1 MPVVSIGPFE
11 VAAGAFALL
20 LALIAV
26 SFLVEALRR
35 APRPPERLAWAPD
48 TPVHYVDLDGVK
60 VRFIKAGSGPNLV
73 LLHTLRTQLDL
84 FAKVVPD
91 LAKAF
96 TVYAI
101 DYSGHGY
108 SDIPP
113 ARYDAGFF
121 ARFVGRF
128 LEALDLGEVTLCGV
142 SIGGAV
148 SLILAGRGHSRVARV
163 IAVNPYDYAKGRGT
177 ARSSSLGLADD
188 DGLPGAGLGRDLHA
202 AAAVHH
208 HAGCTARW
216 RGEPREHF
224 SCAHEGDVLGRP
236 SSQSLPRV
244 RPPAPPCRELGSGD
258 GRHQGS
264 GVPDLGRPGLVP
276 AERARASSRLHSG
289 CADRHR

>member
-73 LLHTLRTQLDL
+73 LLHTPRTQLDL

-163 IAVNPYDYAKGRGT
+163 IAVYPYDYANINVPVCLIWGDQDWCRPSERERHR
-177 ARSSSLGLADD
+177 AFI
-188 DGLPGAGLGRDLHA
+188 PGAQIVTVESA
-202 AAAVHH
+202 
-208 HAGCTARW
+208 
-216 RGEPREHF
+216 
-224 SCAHEGDVLGRP
+224 GRP
-236 SSQSLPRV
+236 SIV
-244 RPPAPPCRELGSGD
+244 RTNY
-258 GRHQGS
+258 
-264 GVPDLGRPGLVP
+264 
-276 AERARASSRLHSG
+276 AS
-289 CADRHR
+289 